1 MKKTMMTLAAVLC
14 CALSFTACNKDNT
27 TGGGTTPSGD
37 DPSDA
42 NKIAKVVVE
51 YLFQTTDAMLQ
62 YFDFNLEYLN
72 ASTGAKESQK
82 ISTAEFT
89 KEYSDVK
96 LPLSMG
102 FNLTSTLKDG
112 KTLEELKTVE
122 KMDYILPSPSAWI
135 SMYNKDGKLIGEGGR
150 RVVISGPMSASGE
163 RVAQRFEEGS
173 FNKSYLENVDAEGNG
188 TSGEWK

>member
-1 MKKTMMTLAAVLC
+1 MTMAAVLC

-27 TGGGTTPSGD
+27 TGGGTTPSGE

-51 YLFQTTDAMLQ
+51 YLFQTTDDMLQ

-72 ASTGAKESQK
+72 AATGAKESQK
-82 ISTAEFT
+82 ITSAEFT

-96 LPLSMG
+96 LPLDMG
-102 FNLTSTLKDG
+102 FNLTTTLKDG
-112 KTLEELKTVE
+112 KTIEDVKAVE
-122 KMDYILPSPSAWI
+122 TMAYILPSPSAWI

-150 RVVISGPMSASGE
+150 RVVVSGPRSATGA
-163 RVAQRFEEGS
+163 RVAERFEEGNFS
-173 FNKSYLENVDAEGNG
+173 KSYLESISADGNG
-188 TSGEWK
+188 TTGEWK